1 MKCLNIFINNSNKNM
16 PHFQS
21 CFSLVLNTVSNSP
34 LSGYYFRLFSEVR
47 HPLYHIYDRVTSF
60 VLAVTYMKQKEGSQH
75 DH

>member
-1 MKCLNIFINNSNKNM
+1 M

-34 LSGYYFRLFSEVR
+34 LGGYYFKLSSEVR
-47 HPLYHIYDRVTSF
+47 RPLYHIYDRMTSF